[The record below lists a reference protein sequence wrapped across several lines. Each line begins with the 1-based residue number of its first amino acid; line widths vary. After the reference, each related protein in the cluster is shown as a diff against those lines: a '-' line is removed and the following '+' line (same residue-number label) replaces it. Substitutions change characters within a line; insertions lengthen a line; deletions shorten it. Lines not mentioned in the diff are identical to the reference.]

1 MVTPID
7 AIIMSWREAGIPLL
21 FLWLLTLSVVYGI
34 LSHTKLPQSNSARGM
49 ISIVAAFLVLFAAAA
64 TQVTAF
70 LSSIVTSFIA
80 IAFGLLL
87 IIIFLEMTG
96 TKIADKHVFTA
107 HPKFF
112 ATILLL
118 IGVAIFIGAAQ
129 VTGLFSF
136 GGFAISDTII
146 GMVFFLVIIIVAMWA
161 LMKEGGGK
169 P

>member
-7 AIIMSWREAGIPLL
+7 AIIMGWREAGLPLL
-21 FLWLLTLSVVYGI
+21 FLWMLTLAIVYGV
-34 LSHTKLPQSNSARGM
+34 LTHVKMPNSNSARGV
-49 ISIVAAFLVLFAAAA
+49 IAIVTAFMVLFAAAA

-70 LSSIVTSFIA
+70 LSSIVTSFVA

-96 TKIADKHVFTA
+96 TKIGDKHVFGA

-112 ATILLL
+112 ATIIIL

-129 VTGLFSF
+129 MTGMFRFSF
-136 GGFAISDTII
+136 SVSDTIL
-146 GMVFFLVIIIVAMWA
+146 GMVFFLAIIVAAMWA
-161 LMKEGGGK
+161 LMKEGEDK
-169 P
+169 K

>member
-1 MVTPID
+1 
-7 AIIMSWREAGIPLL
+7 MSWREAGLPLL
-21 FLWLLTLSVVYGI
+21 FLWMLTLAIVYGV
-34 LSHTKLPQSNSARGM
+34 LTHVKMPNSNSARGV
-49 ISIVAAFLVLFAAAA
+49 ISIVTAFMVLFAAAA

-70 LSSIVTSFIA
+70 LSTIVTSFIA

-96 TKIADKHVFTA
+96 TKVGDKHVFGA

-112 ATILLL
+112 ATIIIL

-129 VTGLFSF
+129 MTGLFNF
-136 GGFAISDTII
+136 NIIISDTIL
-146 GMVFFLVIIIVAMWA
+146 GMVFFLVIIVVAMWA

>member
-7 AIIMSWREAGIPLL
+7 AIIMSWREAGVPLL
-21 FLWLLTLSVVYGI
+21 FLWMLTLAVVYGI
-34 LSHTKLPQSNSARGM
+34 LSHAKLPNSNSARGV
-49 ISIVAAFLVLFAAAA
+49 ISIVTAFMVLFAAAA

-87 IIIFLEMTG
+87 IIVFLEMTG
-96 TKIADKHVFTA
+96 AKIGDKHVFAA

-112 ATILLL
+112 ASILLI
-118 IGVAIFIGAAQ
+118 IGVLIFIGAAQ
-129 VTGLFSF
+129 MTGLFNFNVVVSD
-136 GGFAISDTII
+136 AIL
-146 GMVFFLVIIIVAMWA
+146 GMIFFLAVIIVAMWA

-169 P
+169 S

>member
-1 MVTPID
+1 M
-7 AIIMSWREAGIPLL
+7 
-21 FLWLLTLSVVYGI
+21 
-34 LSHTKLPQSNSARGM
+34 
-49 ISIVAAFLVLFAAAA
+49 VLFAAAA

-70 LSSIVTSFIA
+70 LSTIVTSFIA

-96 TKIADKHVFTA
+96 TKVGDKHVFGA

-112 ATILLL
+112 ATIIIL

-129 VTGLFSF
+129 MTGLFNF
-136 GGFAISDTII
+136 NIIISDTIL
-146 GMVFFLVIIIVAMWA
+146 GMVFFLVIIVVAMWA

>member
-7 AIIMSWREAGIPLL
+7 AIIMGWREAGLPLL
-21 FLWLLTLSVVYGI
+21 FLWMLTLAIVYGV
-34 LSHTKLPQSNSARGM
+34 LTHVKLPNSNSARGV
-49 ISIVAAFLVLFAAAA
+49 IAIVTAFMVLFAAAA

-70 LSSIVTSFIA
+70 LSTIVTSFIA

-96 TKIADKHVFTA
+96 TKVGDKHLFGA

-112 ATILLL
+112 GTIILL
-118 IGVAIFIGAAQ
+118 IGAAIFIGAAQ
-129 VTGLFSF
+129 MTGMFKFSF
-136 GGFAISDTII
+136 GISDTIL
-146 GMVFFLVIIIVAMWA
+146 GMVFFLAIIVVAMWA

-169 P
+169 S

>member
-7 AIIMSWREAGIPLL
+7 AIIISWRDAGLPLL
-21 FLWLLTLSVVYGI
+21 FLWMLTLAIVYGV
-34 LSHTKLPQSNSARGM
+34 LSHTKLPNSNSARGV

-70 LSSIVTSFIA
+70 LSSIVTSFVA

-107 HPKFF
+107 HPRFF
-112 ATILLL
+112 ATIIIL
-118 IGVAIFIGAAQ
+118 IGVAIFVGAAQ
-129 VTGLFSF
+129 VTGLFRFNF
-136 GGFAISDTII
+136 GISDAVL
-146 GMVFFLVIIIVAMWA
+146 GMIFFLAVIVAAMWA
-161 LMKEGGGK
+161 LMKEGGDK
-169 P
+169 K